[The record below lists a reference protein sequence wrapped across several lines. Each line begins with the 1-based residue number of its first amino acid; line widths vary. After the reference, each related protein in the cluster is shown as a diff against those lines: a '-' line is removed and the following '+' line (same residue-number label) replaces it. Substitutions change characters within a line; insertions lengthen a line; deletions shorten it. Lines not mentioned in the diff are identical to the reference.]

1 MNLQHLKSFMAVARN
16 RNYTRAAEELFL
28 TQSAVSQQIRQ
39 LEQELGLK
47 LFEQIGKKVHLT
59 EAGKILE
66 NEATRILAQVR
77 QTHEIMEELSGLK
90 RGRIRVGA
98 STTPGVY
105 LIPQIMAA
113 FRNVHPGVETNL
125 VIDNTLTIEKQILSN
140 DLDLAFVGRRLSRKD
155 LIEKPFLEDR
165 LVPIAP
171 VEHSLASEHGI
182 SPGRM
187 AEQPFILREKGSATR
202 ELVEAWARK
211 KRINLKVSYEFDN
224 PEAIKMAVISGLG
237 ISILSAYA
245 VSWELKTKRLTIL
258 DIKGDRIKRPLTLIY
273 HKDKQ
278 HTTASLAFITHL
290 FKGSK

>member
-1 MNLQHLKSFMAVARN
+1 MNLQQLKSFLAVARK

-39 LEQELGLK
+39 LEQDLNLK

-77 QTHEIMEELSGLK
+77 QTHEIMEDLSGLK
-90 RGRIRVGA
+90 RGKIRIGA

-105 LIPQIMAA
+105 LLPRILGT
-113 FRNVHPGVETNL
+113 FRNAHPGVETNL
-125 VIDNTLTIEKQILSN
+125 VIDNTLNIEKRILCN
-140 DLDLAFVGRRLSRKD
+140 DLDLAFVGRRLNRKD
-155 LIEKPFLEDR
+155 LIEKPFLEDH

-171 VEHSLASEHGI
+171 VGHPLASEHGI

-237 ISILSAYA
+237 ISILSVHA
-245 VSWELKTKRLTIL
+245 VSWELKTKRLIIL
-258 DIKGDRIKRPLTLIY
+258 DLKGDRIKRPLILIY

-278 HTTASLAFITHL
+278 HTPANFSFITHL
-290 FKGSK
+290 FKG